1 MIMENT
7 DFMNEEM
14 AQPIHTGEEP
24 LFNENQREQMS
35 QACSYLISISKWM
48 KFFFIMAIISVSLIM
63 MAGLA
68 IIASASII
76 SDMPDIPDFP
86 VAIVGA
92 IYMAVGALNL
102 VPAIYMNRISKAAE
116 RTVESDDNNAML
128 DFLKN
133 NKSLWK
139 FLGILTIVM
148 IGFSILILPI
158 IFLFASF
165 AGL

>member
-1 MIMENT
+1 MENT
-7 DFMNEEM
+7 DYMNEEM